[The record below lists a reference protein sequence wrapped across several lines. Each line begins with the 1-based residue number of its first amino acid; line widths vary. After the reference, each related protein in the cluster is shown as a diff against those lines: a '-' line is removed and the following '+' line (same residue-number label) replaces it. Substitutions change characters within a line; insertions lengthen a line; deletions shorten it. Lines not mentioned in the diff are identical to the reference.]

1 MKDYASFWVWDL
13 NANYRI
19 NKEASLFVKVNN
31 IFDQFYTDI
40 GSFYG
45 PDADPSR
52 GLGWYSAPGR
62 NFEVG
67 MQFTF

>member
-45 PDADPSR
+45 SSANPAKSQ
-52 GLGWYSAPGR
+52 GWYSAPGR

>member
-19 NKEASLFVKVNN
+19 NKEASLFAKVNN

-40 GSFYG
+40 GASYDPYG
-45 PDADPSR
+45 T
-52 GLGWYSAPGR
+52 WYSAPGR

-67 MQFTF
+67 LQFTF